1 MHVCV
6 LEGAPAWMCVCVFPC
21 SSDKTY
27 MQSLYAAQTLHFPN
41 ELLPWWWQPCAGW
54 LHGNRLLTSYLGPTP
69 NQGVGV
75 VVCVTV
81 IVCVLAKICKRRVES
96 TSLLFAAS
104 LSLQWWRVT
113 ELWYLNLPRDSGSAL
128 IFSVALLSELS
139 RFTSELI

>member
-6 LEGAPAWMCVCVFPC
+6 LVCAPAWMCVCVVLR
-21 SSDKTY
+21 SSEKTY

-75 VVCVTV
+75 VLCVTV
-81 IVCVLAKICKRRVES
+81 IVCVFWKVES
-96 TSLLFAAS
+96 TSLLPAAS
-104 LSLQWWRVT
+104 LSPQWWRVT
-113 ELWYLNLPRDSGSAL
+113 ELWYLNLPRDSLILQSLAL
-128 IFSVALLSELS
+128 HSSSVWHSLVNYHDLLQ
-139 RFTSELI
+139 T